1 MPHSSLLV
9 INADGPETR
18 VALVQD
24 GYLGELYIER
34 KRERGI
40 AGNIYKGRV
49 ERVLPGMQAAFVNIG
64 LEKSAYLHVSD
75 VRGTPDDLK
84 RLLAGE
90 ASRAATDEDE
100 DADDAARAGG
110 GARIED
116 LLKEGQEVIVQVTK
130 EPISTK
136 GARTTRYIS
145 LPGRHLVFMP
155 TVDHIGI
162 SRRIASDKE
171 RRRLRDIVE
180 SMRPAG
186 SGFIVRTVA
195 ENVSERELKSDM
207 EFLIKLW
214 NEVVRRAAG
223 GRCPSLIYND
233 LDLLL
238 RTVRDLF
245 TADVEKLIIDSR
257 SEYDRTKKFIAA
269 FMPDFAGHI
278 ELYDG
283 NDPIFDGYGIEI
295 EIDRALERKVWL
307 KSGGY
312 LIVDEME
319 ALTAVDVNTGR
330 FVGKKSLEDTI
341 TKTNMEAAQ
350 EVAEQLRIRS
360 IGGMI
365 VVDFIDM
372 DRPHNREKVTRAFN
386 EHLRKDRSKAAVT
399 RISELGPHRDDA
411 QADAR
416 IAAAHADRAVHGVRG
431 QGLHEVAPHGD
442 VRDPARAAPA
452 GRSGRGRHGDGRGSS
467 RRRAGSAD
475 DRPVVSRGD
484 GEAAAEADHG
494 QGARVVPRRGLRD
507 PLAERQDAD
516 REVRGRRRRARRQG
530 WSARRQAEEAP
541 APPHRAPRRGRGD
554 ARRGRGERGRPRIAG
569 RRGGGGAQRRARARA
584 RGGGRGDGPDG
595 QRPGRRRRRRC
606 VRADAQSRR
615 HAPAWRL
622 GRHGR
627 LTRQGG
633 RRAVVRVCFVCLG
646 NICRSPTAE
655 AVMRHLVAQEGL
667 GDRIKVDSAGTGDW
681 HVGDPPD
688 RRARAVGAARGIPLS
703 GTARQFTAGDFSG
716 YDHVIAMDRANR
728 DELLRM
734 AGTPADRG
742 KVRLLRSFDA
752 SAPPDADVPD
762 PYYGG
767 PGGFDEVF
775 DICERA
781 CRGLLDHLRR
791 VHGA

>member
-1 MPHSSLLV
+1 MPHNSLLV

-84 RLLAGE
+84 RLFSGE
-90 ASRAATDEDE
+90 SSRPADDEDE
-100 DADDAARAGG
+100 DAADAARAGG

-171 RRRLRDIVE
+171 RRRLREIVE

-214 NEVVRRAAG
+214 NNVVQRAAT

-245 TADVEKLIIDSR
+245 TTDVEKLIIDSR
-257 SEYDRTKKFIAA
+257 AEYDRVKKFIAA

-278 ELYDG
+278 EMYDG
-283 NDPIFDGYGIEI
+283 NDPIFDGFGIEI

-386 EHLRKDRSKAAVT
+386 EHLRRDRSKAAVT
-399 RISELGPHRDDA
+399 RISELGLIEMTRK
-411 QADAR
+411 R
-416 IAAAHADRAVHGVRG
+416 TRESL
-431 QGLHEVAPHGD
+431 LHTLTEPCTACEGK
-442 VRDPARAAPA
+442 
-452 GRSGRGRHGDGRGSS
+452 GYTKS
-467 RRRAGSAD
+467 RRT
-475 DRPVVSRGD
+475 VTY
-484 GEAAAEADHG
+484 EL
-494 QGARVVPRRGLRD
+494 LRE
-507 PLAERQDAD
+507 L
-516 REVRGRRRRARRQG
+516 RRQG
-530 WSARRQAEEAP
+530 DLVEGDTVLVEVHPDVAQVLASTDRPFLEEMEKRLQKRIVVKARGSFHVEDFEIRSPHDKAP
-541 APPHRAPRRGRGD
+541 IEKSEVAG
-554 ARRGRGERGRPRIAG
+554 AG
-569 RRGGGGAQRRARARA
+569 RDDK
-584 RGGGRGDGPDG
+584 DGP
-595 QRPGRRRRRRC
+595 REAKRRRRRRRHLGPPSE
-606 VRADAQSRR
+606 VEAALAEEEEGAVDPEALADAEAERNGASAHESAAGEGTEAGAGQE
-615 HAPAWRL
+615 
-622 GRHGR
+622 
-627 LTRQGG
+627 QGQQG
-633 RRAVVRVCFVCLG
+633 QG
-646 NICRSPTAE
+646 NEQQDATT
-655 AVMRHLVAQEGL
+655 
-667 GDRIKVDSAGTGDW
+667 DRGEP
-681 HVGDPPD
+681 PPD
-688 RRARAVGAARGIPLS
+688 HGS
-703 GTARQFTAGDFSG
+703 G
-716 YDHVIAMDRANR
+716 
-728 DELLRM
+728 
-734 AGTPADRG
+734 GT
-742 KVRLLRSFDA
+742 RS
-752 SAPPDADVPD
+752 
-762 PYYGG
+762 
-767 PGGFDEVF
+767 
-775 DICERA
+775 
-781 CRGLLDHLRR
+781 
-791 VHGA
+791 

>member
-1 MPHSSLLV
+1 MSQSLLV

-18 VALVQD
+18 VALVED

-84 RLLAGE
+84 RLFSAE
-90 ASRAATDEDE
+90 SNRASDDEDDE
-100 DADDAARAGG
+100 AADAARAGSG

-116 LLKEGQEVIVQVTK
+116 LLKEGQEIVVQVTK

-195 ENVSERELKSDM
+195 EGVSERELKSDM

-214 NEVVRRAAG
+214 NEVVRRAEG

-257 SEYDRTKKFIAA
+257 PEYDRVKKFIAA

-283 NDPIFDGYGIEI
+283 NDPIFDGFGIEI

-330 FVGKKSLEDTI
+330 FVGKSSLEDTI
-341 TKTNMEAAQ
+341 TKTNLEAAR
-350 EVAEQLRIRS
+350 EVADQLRVRS

-372 DRPHNREKVTRAFN
+372 DRPHNRDKVTRAFN
-386 EHLRKDRSKAAVT
+386 DHLRRDRSKAAVT
-399 RISELGPHRDDA
+399 RISELGLIEMTRK
-411 QADAR
+411 R
-416 IAAAHADRAVHGVRG
+416 TRESL
-431 QGLHEVAPHGD
+431 LHTLTEPCTACEGK
-442 VRDPARAAPA
+442 
-452 GRSGRGRHGDGRGSS
+452 GYTKS
-467 RRRAGSAD
+467 RRT
-475 DRPVVSRGD
+475 VTY
-484 GEAAAEADHG
+484 EL
-494 QGARVVPRRGLRD
+494 LRE
-507 PLAERQDAD
+507 L
-516 REVRGRRRRARRQG
+516 RRQG
-530 WSARRQAEEAP
+530 DLVEGDTVLVEVHPDVAQVLQSTDRAFLEEMEK
-541 APPHRAPRRGRGD
+541 RLQK
-554 ARRGRGERGRPRIAG
+554 RIVVK
-569 RRGGGGAQRRARARA
+569 A
-584 RGGGRGDGPDG
+584 RGSFHVEDFEIRSPTEKAPIEKSEIVTGARDDKDGPRG
-595 QRPGRRRRRRC
+595 GRRRRRRRHLGPPAE
-606 VRADAQSRR
+606 VEAALAEEEAASVVDPEALADAE
-615 HAPAWRL
+615 
-622 GRHGR
+622 
-627 LTRQGG
+627 
-633 RRAVVRVCFVCLG
+633 
-646 NICRSPTAE
+646 AE
-655 AVMRHLVAQEGL
+655 RE
-667 GDRIKVDSAGTGDW
+667 DEDDEDDKPSAAAS
-681 HVGDPPD
+681 PPD
-688 RRARAVGAARGIPLS
+688 GS
-703 GTARQFTAGDFSG
+703 D
-716 YDHVIAMDRANR
+716 
-728 DELLRM
+728 
-734 AGTPADRG
+734 
-742 KVRLLRSFDA
+742 
-752 SAPPDADVPD
+752 D
-762 PYYGG
+762 P
-767 PGGFDEVF
+767 
-775 DICERA
+775 RT
-781 CRGLLDHLRR
+781 
-791 VHGA
+791 

>member
-1 MPHSSLLV
+1 MSHSLLV

-18 VALVQD
+18 VALVED

-84 RLLAGE
+84 GLLSAE
-90 ASRAATDEDE
+90 SNRNEDREDE
-100 DADDAARAGG
+100 EEERDAARAHGGG

-171 RRRLRDIVE
+171 RRRLREIVE

-186 SGFIVRTVA
+186 AGFIVRTVG

-245 TADVEKLIIDSR
+245 TVDVEKLIIDSR
-257 SEYDRTKKFIAA
+257 SEYDRVKKFISA

-283 NDPIFDGYGIEI
+283 AEPIFDGFGIEI

-319 ALTAVDVNTGR
+319 ALTAIDVNTGR
-330 FVGKKSLEDTI
+330 FVGKSSLEDTI
-341 TKTNMEAAQ
+341 TKTNLEAAR
-350 EVAEQLRIRS
+350 EVADQLRIRS

-372 DRPHNREKVTRAFN
+372 DRPHNRDKVTRAFN
-386 EHLRKDRSKAAVT
+386 DHLRRDRSKAAVT
-399 RISELGPHRDDA
+399 RISELGLVEMSRKRTRESLLHTLTEPCTSCEGKGYTKSR
-411 QADAR
+411 R
-416 IAAAHADRAVHGVRG
+416 TVSYELLRELRR
-431 QGLHEVAPHGD
+431 QGDLIEGDTVLVEIHPEVAQVLATTDHAFLED
-442 VRDPARAAPA
+442 MEKRLQKRIIVK
-452 GRSGRGRHGDGRGSS
+452 GRGSFHLEDFEIRS
-467 RRRAGSAD
+467 
-475 DRPVVSRGD
+475 PGD
-484 GEAAAEADHG
+484 KQPLERSEA
-494 QGARVVPRRGLRD
+494 
-507 PLAERQDAD
+507 
-516 REVRGRRRRARRQG
+516 
-530 WSARRQAEEAP
+530 
-541 APPHRAPRRGRGD
+541 
-554 ARRGRGERGRPRIAG
+554 
-569 RRGGGGAQRRARARA
+569 GGGGREAEKAERE
-584 RGGGRGDGPDG
+584 GK
-595 QRPGRRRRRRC
+595 RRRRRRGLG
-606 VRADAQSRR
+606 S
-615 HAPAWRL
+615 PAEVEAL
-622 GRHGR
+622 
-627 LTRQGG
+627 L
-633 RRAVVRVCFVCLG
+633 AEDEAASVVDPEALAG
-646 NICRSPTAE
+646 ELPNGAASNGAAE
-655 AVMRHLVAQEGL
+655 ARGEGRAE
-667 GDRIKVDSAGTGDW
+667 GRAEDSASRQEQEP
-681 HVGDPPD
+681 GDPKP
-688 RRARAVGAARGIPLS
+688 VG
-703 GTARQFTAGDFSG
+703 
-716 YDHVIAMDRANR
+716 
-728 DELLRM
+728 
-734 AGTPADRG
+734 
-742 KVRLLRSFDA
+742 
-752 SAPPDADVPD
+752 
-762 PYYGG
+762 
-767 PGGFDEVF
+767 
-775 DICERA
+775 
-781 CRGLLDHLRR
+781 
-791 VHGA
+791 